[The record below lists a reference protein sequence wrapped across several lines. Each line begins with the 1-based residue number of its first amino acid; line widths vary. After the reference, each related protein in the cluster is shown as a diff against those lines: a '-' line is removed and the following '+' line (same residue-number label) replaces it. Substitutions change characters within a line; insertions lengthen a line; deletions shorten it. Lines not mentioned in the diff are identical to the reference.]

1 MIVLGIADNHDSGA
15 AVVINGQLLSAV
27 NQERVD
33 RVKSSGAFP
42 WGAIDA
48 ALDLAGVK
56 AREVDRIAV
65 GTGFTPSALLR
76 ALPGLHSGAKTG
88 GQWSPLLHAYVV
100 YQSILRGTGLHTLE
114 VDASARIL
122 KRRFAARPFRDPEL
136 VLLDH
141 HRTHAQGAYRTQP
154 RSRCLVLTLDAMG
167 DGTTATASLG
177 NHGQLD
183 LLWRQSGLASVNT
196 FYSRITEWL
205 GFTAIRHEG
214 KVTGLAAYAT
224 APVALLDHLR
234 GRLSFSRGRFS
245 RAPIGRFE
253 RRDDPFWSVLG
264 RYAREEVAAAA
275 QQVLEEAATA
285 FVRHQI
291 AATGCGH
298 IALAGGVFANV
309 KLNQRIAA
317 LPEVESLWVLP
328 HMGDGG
334 LAVAAGLTA
343 SGSAPT
349 ALAHAFWGGDISERD
364 AYKALKRA
372 ELPTPELGNLS
383 PQGDVLRV
391 AALLAEG
398 KVVGRAVGRM
408 EWGPRAL
415 GHRSILARPHD
426 PSINTWLNERLRR
439 SEFMPFAPLVRAED
453 APRYFPGLDKV
464 ADAARFMTVCLD
476 TTAEFRRL
484 APAAVHV
491 DGTARPQ
498 LLHRDDD
505 PALHAL
511 LGEVGAR
518 TGAPVLINTSFNL
531 HEEPIVASASDA
543 VKAMQQARLDA
554 LWIGPYVSE
563 RP

>member
-1 MIVLGIADNHDSGA
+1 LV
-15 AVVINGQLLSAV
+15 
-27 NQERVD
+27 
-33 RVKSSGAFP
+33 GAF
-42 WGAIDA
+42 
-48 ALDLAGVK
+48 
-56 AREVDRIAV
+56 
-65 GTGFTPSALLR
+65 
-76 ALPGLHSGAKTG
+76 
-88 GQWSPLLHAYVV
+88 
-100 YQSILRGTGLHTLE
+100 
-114 VDASARIL
+114 
-122 KRRFAARPFRDPEL
+122 FAD
-136 VLLDH
+136 
-141 HRTHAQGAYRTQP
+141 
-154 RSRCLVLTLDAMG
+154 
-167 DGTTATASLG
+167 
-177 NHGQLD
+177 
-183 LLWRQSGLASVNT
+183 W
-196 FYSRITEWL
+196 
-205 GFTAIRHEG
+205 
-214 KVTGLAAYAT
+214 
-224 APVALLDHLR
+224 
-234 GRLSFSRGRFS
+234 
-245 RAPIGRFE
+245 
-253 RRDDPFWSVLG
+253 
-264 RYAREEVAAAA
+264 
-275 QQVLEEAATA
+275 
-285 FVRHQI
+285 
-291 AATGCGH
+291 
-298 IALAGGVFANV
+298 
-309 KLNQRIAA
+309 
-317 LPEVESLWVLP
+317 
-328 HMGDGG
+328 DGG

-372 ELPTPELGNLS
+372 DLPTPELGNLS

-498 LLHRDDD
+498 VLHRNDD

-518 TGAPVLINTSFNL
+518 TGCPVLINTSFNL